1 MGGRIWAKD
10 TGLQVQKILEWLDGH
25 IYSEQ
30 NIVIDENSEKRAMQK
45 SDN

>member
-10 TGLQVQKILEWLDGH
+10 TGLQVQKILEWTGH
-25 IYSEQ
+25 IYREQ

>member
-1 MGGRIWAKD
+1 MGDRIWAKD
-10 TGLQVQKILEWLDGH
+10 TGLQVQKILEWTGH

-30 NIVIDENSEKRAMQK
+30 NIVADENSEKRAMQK